1 MAHTRVIDNPGDSA
15 SVQRPSPPRTL
26 TFKPKPVTVT
36 KVGLCLDLSGSV
48 SDALDTIS
56 GAVRHLV
63 TSLQPA
69 QHARL
74 VVTAFG
80 SDAKVLHPLAPPSTV
95 EPRQLTQG
103 DILGSTN
110 IGAGLSLTGDELLKC
125 DADGPS
131 RSVIILTSD
140 GHNTAH
146 ERNPV
151 EVAREL
157 ESRIPGLTIVTIGVG
172 SASVQELKAIASTPD
187 HYYPASD
194 MERMAKLIADFGR
207 TVSMT
212 TQRAMDPREALKRV
226 D

>member
-1 MAHTRVIDNPGDSA
+1 MAHTRVIDNPGGSPP
-15 SVQRPSPPRTL
+15 VQRPSPPRTL

-48 SDALDTIS
+48 SDSLDTIS
-56 GAVRHLV
+56 DAVRHLV

-95 EPRQLTQG
+95 EPRRLTQG

-110 IGAGLSLTGDELLKC
+110 IGAGLTLTGDELLKC
-125 DADGPS
+125 DTDGPS

-140 GHNTAH
+140 GHNTA
-146 ERNPV
+146 ECNPV

-157 ESRIPGLTIVTIGVG
+157 ETRIPGLTIVTIGVG
-172 SASVQELKAIASTPD
+172 SASVQELQAIASTPE

-212 TQRAMDPREALKRV
+212 TQRAMDPRAALKRV
-226 D
+226 E